1 MSNPIYLHITER
13 THMCGF
19 SSSPTPPPPPPPPER
34 DDAEVQE
41 AALKERLRTAR
52 ARGRAAN
59 ILTGGQGVTEPTPS
73 VRKRL
78 LGE

>member
-1 MSNPIYLHITER
+1 MG
-13 THMCGF
+13 GF
-19 SSSPTPPPPPPPPER
+19 SSSPTPPPPPPEPAER
-34 DDAEVQE
+34 TDAEVQE
-41 AALKERLRTAR
+41 AALQERLRQAR